1 MINFDLEST
10 PLEIKTDSVAG
21 SSEKVEINFFNQQD
35 DYAGGV
41 KIFLTSPPTYFLID
55 CSPYTDNTFHNTPT
69 TDVNKVWRITVTKT
83 YDTRNFVI
91 QLHCNDAEVL
101 NELLSDRVCAMGWST
116 FWSRDVTKINF
127 SVYDTASDFYKTY
140 KPGGLSVV
148 LQQQQFSK
156 SSVNP

>member
-41 KIFLTSPPTYFLID
+41 KISFTSPPTYYLKD
-55 CSPYTDNTFHNTPT
+55 CSVYPDNTFHNTPT
-69 TDVNKVWRITVTKT
+69 TDVNKLWRITVTKT
-83 YDTRNFVI
+83 SDTRNFVI

-101 NELLSDRVCAMGWST
+101 NVLLSDTVCAMGWST
-116 FWSRDVTKINF
+116 YWNRDVTKINF

-140 KPGGLSVV
+140 TPGGLSVV
-148 LQQQQFSK
+148 LQQQQNLQSTFS
-156 SSVNP
+156 